1 MACKEG
7 NSFFAERLLRTLK
20 NKIYKYMTA
29 ISKNIFIDKFL
40 EIVEK
45 CHNAILTSIKMMPN
59 NVDLHVVGFNA

>member
-1 MACKEG
+1 
-7 NSFFAERLLRTLK
+7 
-20 NKIYKYMTA
+20 MTA

-45 CHNAILTSIKMMPN
+45 CHNAILTSIKMKPN